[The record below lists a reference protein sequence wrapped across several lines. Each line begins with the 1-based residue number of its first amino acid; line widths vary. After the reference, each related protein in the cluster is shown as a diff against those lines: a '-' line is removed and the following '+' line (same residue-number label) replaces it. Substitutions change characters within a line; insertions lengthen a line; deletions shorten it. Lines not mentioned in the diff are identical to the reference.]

1 MEKTYFE
8 FKITFL
14 HIVVFLVAVIAIG
27 IFLFYMGYQAG
38 QRRSDPRTL
47 LANQQGEE
55 ESMGELEVVEEAPP
69 PASGKPAVPGQS
81 ITAEMKLHE
90 EREAR
95 PAESLPKPQAKE
107 STPAAASGPPAGGSY
122 TIQVGAFADFAN
134 AQRCSLRFTGLGYPT
149 AIVTDNQKKLH
160 TVQVGSFATL
170 AEAQKE
176 KTALESREKAKFTV
190 KKSR

>member
-38 QRRSDPRTL
+38 QRRSDPRTAI
-47 LANQQGEE
+47 ANEQGREDAAG
-55 ESMGELEVVEEAPP
+55 SGELSVVDEPPVRSAPAR
-69 PASGKPAVPGQS
+69 PAPRQS
-81 ITAEMKLHE
+81 IPAEIKLHE
-90 EREAR
+90 EQGT
-95 PAESLPKPQAKE
+95 LK
-107 STPAAASGPPAGGSY
+107 TPAAEPPPAPAKSPAAETNY

-134 AQRCSLRFTGLGYPT
+134 AQRCSRRYTGLGYPT
-149 AIVTDNQKKLH
+149 AIITDNQKKLH
-160 TVQVGSFATL
+160 TVQVGSFASL

-176 KTALESREKAKFTV
+176 KISLENREKAKFTI

>member
-14 HIVVFLVAVIAIG
+14 HIVVFLVAMIAIG
-27 IFLFYMGYQAG
+27 VFLFYMGYQAG

-55 ESMGELEVVEEAPP
+55 ESLGELEVVEEAPP
-69 PASGKPAVPGQS
+69 PVSGKPAAPERS

-90 EREAR
+90 ERAAREAAAAAKPQAEASAPPR
-95 PAESLPKPQAKE
+95 AESLP
-107 STPAAASGPPAGGSY
+107 AGVSY

-176 KTALESREKAKFTV
+176 KAALESREKAKFTV

>member
-14 HIVVFLVAVIAIG
+14 HIVIFLVAVIAIG
-27 IFLFYMGYQAG
+27 VFLFYLGYQSG

-55 ESMGELEVVEEAPP
+55 EGIGELEVVDETPP
-69 PASGKPAVPGQS
+69 PAPKAATAGRS

-90 EREAR
+90 EQ
-95 PAESLPKPQAKE
+95 PAQGAKAPAGAPAKE
-107 STPAAASGPPAGGSY
+107 SGPPPAAKPAAEANY

-134 AQRCSLRFTGLGYPT
+134 AQKCSLRFTGLGYPT

-160 TVQVGSFATL
+160 TVQVGSFAAL
-170 AEAQKE
+170 EEAQKE
-176 KTALESREKAKFTV
+176 KAALEKREKAKFTV

>member
-14 HIVVFLVAVIAIG
+14 HIVVFLTAVIAIG

-38 QRRSDPRTL
+38 QRRSDPRTAI
-47 LANQQGEE
+47 ANELGREE
-55 ESMGELEVVEEAPP
+55 ASTSGELSVVDEPPVRSAPAQSAP
-69 PASGKPAVPGQS
+69 RQS
-81 ITAEMKLHE
+81 IPAEIKLHE
-90 EREAR
+90 EQEAR
-95 PAESLPKPQAKE
+95 KA
-107 STPAAASGPPAGGSY
+107 PAAEPRTAPPKIPAAGTNY

-134 AQRCSLRFTGLGYPT
+134 AQKCSLKFTGLGYPT
-149 AIVTDNQKKLH
+149 AIITDNQKKLH
-160 TVQVGSFATL
+160 TVQVGSFASL

-176 KTALESREKAKFTV
+176 KTSLENREKAVFTI